1 VSGLRGAPHTLLG
14 DSEAAVAAGQK
25 ARDRNLTIGGTFK
38 CGGLPDGLNIQF
50 DRAETHTNMSD
61 LALLTGR
68 DDTGI
73 ATVMEAGLDAER
85 AIQGAR
91 RTVKAVVRD
100 AVFSHGFLVKIGKD
114 IGAHTGRIAGRIHAI
129 ISSSSLD
136 CDVSRAHPPTHKMLT
151 PKRRRPHPPSSVD
164 AAKDLREERESGGGA
179 EKETAIPA
187 GMESDE
193 AAIKTVWASRNK
205 PQQPPPAD
213 SEEATGRADAVK
225 ELKDLTDEL
234 ARRVD
239 KLFDTD
245 IRAAVPR
252 MARLVA
258 DLELWRPINTQAP
271 SAGAGASGS
280 GGGGGGS

>member
-1 VSGLRGAPHTLLG
+1 
-14 DSEAAVAAGQK
+14 
-25 ARDRNLTIGGTFK
+25 
-38 CGGLPDGLNIQF
+38 
-50 DRAETHTNMSD
+50 
-61 LALLTGR
+61 
-68 DDTGI
+68 
-73 ATVMEAGLDAER
+73 
-85 AIQGAR
+85 
-91 RTVKAVVRD
+91 
-100 AVFSHGFLVKIGKD
+100 
-114 IGAHTGRIAGRIHAI
+114 
-129 ISSSSLD
+129 
-136 CDVSRAHPPTHKMLT
+136 MLT
-151 PKRRRPHPPSSVD
+151 PKRRRPHPTPVD
-164 AAKDLREERESGGGA
+164 AAKDLRAEREGGA

-213 SEEATGRADAVK
+213 SEEATGRADALK

-234 ARRVD
+234 SRRVD

-245 IRAAVPR
+245 IRADVPR

-280 GGGGGGS
+280 GGAGGSGSGGGGSGS